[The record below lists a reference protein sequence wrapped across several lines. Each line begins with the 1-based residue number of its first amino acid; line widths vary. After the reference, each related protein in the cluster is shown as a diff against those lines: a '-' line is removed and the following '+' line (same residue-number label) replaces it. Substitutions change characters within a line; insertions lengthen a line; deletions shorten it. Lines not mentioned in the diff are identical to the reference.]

1 LFTCWRMSALKK
13 TKKIG
18 TKVLGKIFFDLP
30 FKVEQGSDDDR
41 LMKLHLEDVD
51 AQATV
56 KEVKILIE
64 KDLGIVRD
72 LYHLSYLDD
81 APLQETGKLS
91 DHDVVEKA
99 SLRIKV
105 WKLWSKLL
113 SAALLGE
120 ISNCF
125 STSIDITG
133 STDWSKCCAWTTLYV
148 AAHCGH
154 HNLVAELLR
163 RTQLAVNKKTESG
176 WTALHAA
183 ARMGRWKVLCM
194 LVDNGAHVKIEGNEG
209 ETAFDLARKYKHK
222 KCENSLNF
230 CQWNLQKHRIVQ
242 ERKLDYDAANDRRS
256 CSRQGFQTVDS
267 THKISF
273 RGPRL
278 QLYQPHIANP
288 VGMPKVK
295 TFEKERPKIEQ
306 HKVQLQVKLREE
318 EKESEAG
325 GKLDFA
331 YGWFDGL
338 RAQQL
343 IPSTHD
349 IIRYSDPSSCQL
361 WPRSL
366 VNPGGYKTSRH
377 VNRSSTKT
385 DSRPALKIQSISE
398 LVNYLKKEKLA
409 NSQDTST
416 SSQHTN

>member
-1 LFTCWRMSALKK
+1 MSALKK
-13 TKKIG
+13 TKKLG
-18 TKVLGKIFFDLP
+18 TRVLGKIFFDLP
-30 FKVEQGSDDDR
+30 FKVEQNSGDSS
-41 LMKLHLEDVD
+41 LMKLSLDGVDV
-51 AQATV
+51 QATV
-56 KEVKILIE
+56 RVVKVLIE

-72 LYHLSYLDD
+72 LYYLSYLDD
-81 APLQETGKLS
+81 APLQETSKLS

-105 WKLWSKLL
+105 WKLWSKQL
-113 SAALLGE
+113 SAALLGD
-120 ISNCF
+120 IAICF

-133 STDWSKCCAWTTLYV
+133 SSDWSKYCAWTTLYT

-154 HNLVAELLR
+154 YNLVAELLR
-163 RTQLAVNKKTESG
+163 RTQLAINKKTESG

-194 LVDNGAHVKIEGNEG
+194 LVDNGAHVKIESNDG
-209 ETAFDLARKYKHK
+209 ETAFDLARRHKHK

-278 QLYQPHIANP
+278 QVYQSHISNP
-288 VGMPKVK
+288 VGVAKVYA
-295 TFEKERPKIEQ
+295 FEKQRSRIGQQKT
-306 HKVQLQVKLREE
+306 QLQIKLREE
-318 EKESEAG
+318 EKESDAG
-325 GKLDFA
+325 GKLHFV

-343 IPSTHD
+343 IPSTRD

-366 VNPGGYKTSRH
+366 VNPGGYKTMPHHSSRA
-377 VNRSSTKT
+377 SKT
-385 DSRPALKIQSISE
+385 SIRPTVKIQSISD
-398 LVNYLKKEKLA
+398 LAFYLRQEKMA
-409 NSQDTST
+409 TSPDLLP
-416 SSQHTN
+416 QVDDQERK